1 MMAMRWMAA
10 GLAAVLV
17 TTGGGVS
24 ATAQEPA
31 KYQLAFTVIGPDGR
45 LAPEAELLLSPL
57 TEGGEDPGTITI
69 RNGHATVRVP
79 KAGYLLDSRVSVG
92 GDSYRIIQPWLQVR
106 GPKPIVVD
114 ARLAKQVTT
123 TVPRKSARVMDG
135 IEVDYIA
142 RLGDAGVA
150 DSAHADPGHRLF
162 TAQVGPIPAGMS
174 FQAHISSHWAVPGP
188 KGDFADTPFSYDLSQ
203 RIPGFPTGYQR
214 VVREAGLTKVASQHT
229 RTSTRPLLKVVSA
242 SAGDLPGAVAEFR
255 FRRSGTVTHYMDRV
269 PWDVELVELG
279 GGDRSTDLF
288 SLDQPAADGRRWNTA
303 PFYPSWRLLGRA
315 ERQANQMRFDLM
327 SHSDQD
333 GHPGYSPLDTEA
345 MRLYADGRL
354 LRSSAILKLEAAGL
368 PSKATTYRL
377 EAEYSR
383 PSWSQLSVRG
393 SAVWTFP
400 SQTVVA
406 NTDLPLQTVR
416 FRPQTDAA
424 NLVRRT
430 PVTVLPFQA
439 DSRAGVPAAR
449 SAKLQYSGD
458 DGRTWRQ
465 AIVIRK
471 RNGTF
476 VAYFPTPKG
485 RYVSLRAQLTG
496 AAGNTVDQTLIHA
509 YQLK

>member
-1 MMAMRWMAA
+1 MAMRWIAA
-10 GLAAVLV
+10 GMAAVLV
-17 TTGGGVS
+17 TTGG
-24 ATAQEPA
+24 AAPTPA
-31 KYQLAFTVIGPDGR
+31 KYELVFTVIGPDGR
-45 LAPEAELLLSPL
+45 LAHDAELLLSPL
-57 TEGGEDPGTITI
+57 TEGGEDPGTITVT
-69 RNGHATVRVP
+69 NGHATVRVP
-79 KAGYLLDSRVSVG
+79 KGAYLLDSSVPAAG
-92 GDSYRIIQPWLQVR
+92 GDSYRIVQPGLQVK
-106 GPKPIVVD
+106 GNKPVVVD
-114 ARLAKQVTT
+114 ARLAKPVTT

-135 IEVDYIA
+135 IQVDYIV

-150 DSAHADPGHRLF
+150 DTAHAGPGHRLF

-174 FQAHISSHWAVPGP
+174 FQSHISSHWAVPGP

-203 RIPGFPTGYQR
+203 LIPGFPTGYQR
-214 VVREAGLTKVASQHT
+214 VVREAGLTKVVSQHT
-229 RTSTRPLLKVVSA
+229 RTSARPLLKVVSS
-242 SAGDLPGAVAEFR
+242 SAGDIPGAVAEFR
-255 FRRSGTVTHYMDRV
+255 FRRSGTVTHYLDRV
-269 PWDVELVELG
+269 PWDVELAELG
-279 GGDRSTDLF
+279 GGDRSADLF
-288 SLDQPAADGRRWNTA
+288 GLNLPTADVRRWNAA

-315 ERQANQMRFDLM
+315 ERQENQMTFDLM

-354 LRSSAILKLEAAGL
+354 LKSSNLRLEAAGL

-393 SAVWTFP
+393 SVVWTFS
-400 SQTVVA
+400 SQSVVA

-430 PVTVLPFQA
+430 PLTVLPFQA
-439 DSRAGVPAAR
+439 DSRDGVSAAR

-458 DGRTWRQ
+458 DGKTWHQ
-465 AIVIRK
+465 ASVIRK
-471 RNGTF
+471 KNGTF
-476 VAYFPTPKG
+476 VALFGTPKG
-485 RYVSLRAQLTG
+485 TYVSLRAQLTG
-496 AAGNTVDQTLIHA
+496 TTGATVDQTLIHA